1 MRTWTNLQ
9 MISLLMLTSLSSVI
23 ENTVDLSYN
32 VIGGTE

>member
-1 MRTWTNLQ
+1 
-9 MISLLMLTSLSSVI
+9 MLTSLSSVI